1 MPKVI
6 KKKKKPKQNT
16 GMVHRTPDR
25 KKPKALSRNLNQR
38 MSDESRKTQNVF
50 TRGRKKIHILFDG
63 VGIQR
68 AIIRMINTPETAFV
82 VGCIA
87 WLSNKGILGA
97 MAKKKGGCIV
107 CTKDKLTKGARNQKA
122 YAAIRPAY
130 PGGVIRVVGEG
141 RGWHKSL
148 MHHKF
153 LVGLNAE
160 GKPIWVT
167 NGSFNFTTSAVS
179 NLENLMV
186 MEDED
191 VAECYFQEFKR
202 VHALS
207 SPLKLKF

>member
-6 KKKKKPKQNT
+6 KKKKKTKTNT
-16 GMVHRTPDR
+16 GMVHRNPDR
-25 KKPKALSRNLNQR
+25 KKAKPLSRNLNQR
-38 MSDESRKTQNVF
+38 MSDETRKTQNVF

-68 AIIRMINTPETAFV
+68 AIIRMINKQETAFV

-87 WLSNKGILGA
+87 WLSNKQILRA
-97 MAKKKGGCIV
+97 MAKKKGGCII
-107 CTKDKLTKGARNQKA
+107 CTKDKLTKGVRNQNAYKA
-122 YAAIRPAY
+122 IKPAY

-167 NGSFNFTTSAVS
+167 NGSFNFTTSATS

-207 SPLKLKF
+207 SPLKLKV

>member
-6 KKKKKPKQNT
+6 KKKKPKQNT
-16 GMVHRTPDR
+16 GMVHRNPDR
-25 KKPKALSRNLNQR
+25 KKARPQSRNLNQR
-38 MSDESRKTQNVF
+38 MSDETRKTQNVF

-68 AIIRMINTPETAFV
+68 AIIRMINKQETCFV

-87 WLSNKGILGA
+87 WLSNKQILSA
-97 MAKKKGGCIV
+97 MAKKRGGCIV
-107 CTKDKLTKGARNQKA
+107 CTKDRLTKGARNQAA
-122 YAAIRPAY
+122 YKAIRPAY

-141 RGWHKSL
+141 KGWHKSL

-167 NGSFNFTTSAVS
+167 NGSFNFTTSATS

-207 SPLKLKF
+207 SPLKIKV